1 MLLPSYKLSLDSLYR
16 PVTNTNFSFSNCSHL
31 RGHNQNERSGQINVQ
46 QQKSF
51 QWSEFSF
58 CLLPNRIILHL
69 VISYFLNTARDTFNI
84 AARNV
89 FRLSGVCSLK
99 GWRTMKFNTPQ
110 IARQCFNQ
118 SHSRILLT
126 SCHSFMSFKQL
137 LFFIF
142 TFFVW
147 IVLLVYCRHLPTD
160 GIFNQKTLKYLHFDI
175 VNESTVWSH
184 LRHFEGSIINR
195 FSSNKMPMGLWI
207 AV

>member
-1 MLLPSYKLSLDSLYR
+1 MHLPSYKLSLDSVYR
-16 PVTNTNFSFSNCSHL
+16 PVTSTNFSFSNCSHL

-46 QQKSF
+46 QRKRF
-51 QWSEFSF
+51 QLSEYPLCFV
-58 CLLPNRIILHL
+58 PNRIILHL
-69 VISYFLNTARDTFNI
+69 VISYFLNTAGDTFNI

-89 FRLSGVCSLK
+89 FRLSGVCSLN

-142 TFFVW
+142 IFFCLDSFACLLQALANRWNIQPKNTKIFTFW
-147 IVLLVYCRHLPTD
+147 YC
-160 GIFNQKTLKYLHFDI
+160 
-175 VNESTVWSH
+175 
-184 LRHFEGSIINR
+184 
-195 FSSNKMPMGLWI
+195 
-207 AV
+207 

>member
-110 IARQCFNQ
+110 IARNVSTNHIQGFYW
-118 SHSRILLT
+118 LLVIH
-126 SCHSFMSFKQL
+126 SCHSSSFCFL
-137 LFFIF
+137 YLFFLF
-142 TFFVW
+142 
-147 IVLLVYCRHLPTD
+147 
-160 GIFNQKTLKYLHFDI
+160 G
-175 VNESTVWSH
+175 
-184 LRHFEGSIINR
+184 
-195 FSSNKMPMGLWI
+195 
-207 AV
+207 